1 MNEPVI
7 YALDKGIA
15 TITLNRPE
23 VLNALD
29 EPLLRKLTLDVER
42 AADDETVR
50 ALVVTGAGRGFSA
63 GADLGA
69 SNTGSGAVDL
79 GERLR
84 TRYHPLILAMRNMP
98 KPIISAVN
106 GVAAGAGMSIALAA
120 DVVLAGSSAVFLQAF
135 TRIGLL
141 PDAGSTY
148 FLPRYVG
155 EMRARA
161 LVMLAEKLTAADAE
175 RIGLVWKVL
184 PDEELLPYAQQL
196 AAHLATMPTRAYA
209 LAKQALNASLGND
222 LGEQLETEARLQ
234 REAGLTEDF
243 REGVAAFR
251 AKRAPDFKGR

>member
-7 YALDKGIA
+7 YALDNGVA
-15 TITLNRPE
+15 TVTLNRPE

-29 EPLLRKLTLDVER
+29 ENLLAKLMLFISR
-42 AADDETVR
+42 AADDQAVR

-63 GADLGA
+63 GADLGPA
-69 SNTGSGAVDL
+69 NTDSGAVDV

-106 GVAAGAGMSIALAA
+106 GVAAGAGMSIALAG
-120 DVVLAGSSAVFLQAF
+120 DVVLAGSSALFLQAF
-135 TRIGLL
+135 TRIGLI

-161 LVMLAEKLTAADAE
+161 LVMLAEKIPAADAE

-184 PDEELLPYAQQL
+184 PDDELLPYAQQL
-196 AAHLATMPTRAYA
+196 AAHLAAMPTRAYA
-209 LAKQALNASLGND
+209 LAKQALNASLGSD
-222 LGEQLETEARLQ
+222 LGGQLETEARLQ
-234 REAGLTEDF
+234 SEAGRTDDF

-251 AKRAPDFKGR
+251 AKRAPEFKGH

>member
-1 MNEPVI
+1 MSEPVT
-7 YALDKGIA
+7 YALANGVA

-29 EPLLRKLTLDVER
+29 EALLSKLRQDVGR
-42 AADDETVR
+42 AAADDAVR

-69 SNTGSGAVDL
+69 ANTNSGTADL

-84 TRYHPLILAMRNMP
+84 TRYHPLIVAMRDLP

-106 GVAAGAGMSIALAA
+106 GVAAGAGMSIALAG
-120 DVVLAGSSAVFLQAF
+120 DIVLAGSSALFLQAF
-135 TRIGLL
+135 TRIGLI

-161 LVMLAEKLTAADAE
+161 LVMLAEKIPAADAE

-196 AAHLATMPTRAYA
+196 AARLATMPTKAYA

-222 LGEQLETEARLQ
+222 LAAQLETEARLQ
-234 REAGLTEDF
+234 REAGHTEDF
-243 REGVAAFR
+243 QEGVAAFR